1 MEHGTVKWFSPQK
14 GYGFITRRDGSNVFV
29 HYTGLAPETGRR
41 LAPDEAVE
49 FDVVPGERGPKAVNI
64 RRVGADGRQAAGMDG
79 AL

>member
-41 LAPDEAVE
+41 LTPDEAVE
-49 FDVVPGERGPKAVNI
+49 FEVIPGERGPKAVNI
-64 RRVGADGRQAAGMDG
+64 RRVEAESGRAAGANG
-79 AL
+79 F

>member
-1 MEHGTVKWFSPQK
+1 MEHGTVKWFSPQR

-49 FDVVPGERGPKAVNI
+49 FDVVPGERGLKAVNI
-64 RRVGADGRQAAGMDG
+64 RRVDSASQQTHGMDG
-79 AL
+79 LA